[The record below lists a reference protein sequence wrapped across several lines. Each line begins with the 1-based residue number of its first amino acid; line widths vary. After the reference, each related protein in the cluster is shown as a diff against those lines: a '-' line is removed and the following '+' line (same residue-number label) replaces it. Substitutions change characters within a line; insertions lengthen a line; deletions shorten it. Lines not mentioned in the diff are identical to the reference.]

1 MYSDNSGTERR
12 HITEVTWRAKSEV
25 AEPMKIVKSI
35 LMALSE
41 PVLVLDGSLR
51 AVIVNPA
58 LCEVLRIAP
67 SQLEGE
73 SLQELSREKNSSPG
87 LSAIIEAVVG
97 HKGSLKD
104 FEIVCTLSSRT
115 RKVLSVSTRRFTAG
129 KNPDEMLLVEL
140 RDITRE
146 REAERRIQKLND
158 ALRRHGL
165 DLEEINRELES
176 YTQSV
181 THDLRTPLRLTSKV
195 AYLLLEDHGAQL
207 PADAVEKVQM
217 ILDSTQQM
225 GQLIEDLLVFSR
237 IRREPIRK
245 RRVDTG
251 RLVREVLAE
260 IWATRQGRDVETVID
275 ELPPCRADRALLKQ
289 AFVNLLGNALKFTRA
304 RERTEIGVGFTE
316 TNDETVYFVR
326 DNGIGFD
333 MTDSE
338 SLFLPF
344 HRLTNARDF
353 EGSGVG
359 MALAKRI
366 IERHDGR
373 IWAESEKDRG
383 TTFYFTLGT

>member
-1 MYSDNSGTERR
+1 
-12 HITEVTWRAKSEV
+12 
-25 AEPMKIVKSI
+25 MKIVKSI

>member
-1 MYSDNSGTERR
+1 
-12 HITEVTWRAKSEV
+12 
-25 AEPMKIVKSI
+25 MKIVKSI

-41 PVLVLDGSLR
+41 PVLVLDSSLR

-73 SLQELSREKNSSPG
+73 SIQKLAVEKNTPPG

-97 HKGSLKD
+97 HKGNMND
-104 FEIVCTLSSRT
+104 VEIVCAVSSRT

-129 KNPDEMLLVEL
+129 KNSAEMILVEL

-146 REAERRIQKLND
+146 KEAKRRVQKLND
-158 ALRRHGL
+158 ALKRHGA
-165 DLEEINRELES
+165 DLEKINSDLES

-181 THDLRTPLRLTSKV
+181 SHDLRTPLRLTNKV
-195 AYLLLEDHGAQL
+195 AHLLLEDHGAQL
-207 PADAVEKVQM
+207 PADGVEKIQM
-217 ILDSTQQM
+217 ILNSTQQM

-237 IRREPIRK
+237 VGREPLRM

-260 IWATRQGRDVETVID
+260 MWDVYAGRNVEAVID
-275 ELPPCRADRALLKQ
+275 ELPACRADRALLKQ
-289 AFVNLLGNALKFTRA
+289 VFVNLLGNALKFTQQ
-304 RERTEIGVGFTE
+304 RERTEVGVGFTE
-316 TNDETVYFVR
+316 TNNETVYFIR

-333 MTDSE
+333 MRELE

-353 EGSGVG
+353 VGSGIG
-359 MALAKRI
+359 LALAKRI

-373 IWAESEKDRG
+373 IWVESKKDSG
-383 TTFYFTLGT
+383 TTFYFTLGA